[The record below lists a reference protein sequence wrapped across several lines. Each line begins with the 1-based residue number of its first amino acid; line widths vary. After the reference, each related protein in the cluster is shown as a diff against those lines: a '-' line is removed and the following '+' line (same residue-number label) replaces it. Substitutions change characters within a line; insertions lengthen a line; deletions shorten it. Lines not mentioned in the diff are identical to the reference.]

1 MAERS
6 VAEDGGSAAAAAS
19 AVFDPS
25 AIMPQPEDDQ
35 GYQAQQEALAAS
47 GMVPAF
53 EFPGRDGMPP
63 PWAAFDPSA
72 MVFPPIPPGFGPGF
86 FPPPPPIPPG
96 ATTHHLSPESP
107 AAMAAAAGLPP
118 GWADYLATADNPGEI
133 VQAIHDLAAIQQ
145 LGPEDDSVLPR
156 GVCREGRGWVASVR
170 LLRKQLK
177 GPVRHTIQ
185 QAASDRLHM
194 TMLKNTRPHHEV
206 LEMVRAMKRRKRPNR
221 QPGLPPPPK
230 QPRKQNRIR
239 DSEEYEDLQRA
250 AAASQPGVVDDK
262 ADPAVVAAAAAAA
275 WPAPPG
281 TDNGSS
287 VLEMGPSSAGEGSS
301 SSTGQE
307 GGPGAGDRDT
317 EALLAANI
325 HQMSVLQAQ
334 QLSVLQQLM
343 FTQQQAAAIA
353 ASAGRGEEDGVE
365 ISIPAAT
372 GGDGISSTDGSVAP
386 AAPVAGEDHHNLGLS
401 TTPSHPAQSSGGS
414 TATSLRRP
422 RQTKE
427 QEAEPNRIIGTE
439 AGEPGP
445 LENGVEGKPKA
456 CQRILPKTKPKILAK
471 AVMDCD
477 MAVYC
482 VTECDLWEVENILM
496 RAEEHRFARPFT
508 FVMLSSVEGWGG
520 TSTEDGSELSPTNV
534 DHFEARCPSAGGPT
548 QWKALEDRALAL
560 NDKENVTS
568 YVVCHG
574 VLYGRGELPGIFYD
588 LFKEAWIGRKESIR
602 ICGAGGNRIPMVHI
616 VDVARTV
623 EALYARALAEAAEM
637 EDPFKP
643 PAVDGEGTEGEQG
656 GVVEEGP
663 RHPHL
668 DKYIMAVDDSHDTQE
683 EVVRAVAKEILGLEP
698 NEPIRESLVEAC
710 PSWLSLD
717 LGMRQSE
724 LLRHPDFPWHC
735 REGLVRRVEDV
746 AAEFCKA
753 RKAEPIRVVV
763 YGAPKCG
770 KSHFAKRIAE
780 HYNIPLVSLDSA
792 IELSKGQAGGEAK
805 APATEGEKADAVRR
819 FGIDRKQCKYR
830 GWVLDGYPSTLDEA
844 RPLFFFD
851 EVPIESDK
859 KGDDEQVDDEE
870 VAEGDSE
877 AAQSPPVRTRPVPS
891 RGRIPHSAIHF
902 TVAGGEEQDRVAAR
916 RGLADDCDVLLQDLG
931 VDVLTLDVIESTVGS
946 PLKELMRF
954 EALRMYIERHGRP
967 FNFLPT
973 EQEVSNEVRQ
983 VLAREEESRRAAE
996 EAEVRRSSSKQAE
1009 LAGQRAA
1016 LDVKREAAIARW
1028 RAEVSELKKKPLR
1041 EYLIE
1046 YVVPDL
1052 TEGLMELCDV
1062 DPDDPIEYIASYL
1075 EAKAAESS
1083 SESKAA

>member
-1 MAERS
+1 
-6 VAEDGGSAAAAAS
+6 
-19 AVFDPS
+19 
-25 AIMPQPEDDQ
+25 
-35 GYQAQQEALAAS
+35 
-47 GMVPAF
+47 
-53 EFPGRDGMPP
+53 
-63 PWAAFDPSA
+63 
-72 MVFPPIPPGFGPGF
+72 
-86 FPPPPPIPPG
+86 
-96 ATTHHLSPESP
+96 
-107 AAMAAAAGLPP
+107 
-118 GWADYLATADNPGEI
+118 
-133 VQAIHDLAAIQQ
+133 
-145 LGPEDDSVLPR
+145 
-156 GVCREGRGWVASVR
+156 

-250 AAASQPGVVDDK
+250 AAASQHGVVDDK

-307 GGPGAGDRDT
+307 AGPGAGDRDT

-372 GGDGISSTDGSVAP
+372 GEDGISSTDGSVAP
-386 AAPVAGEDHHNLGLS
+386 AAPVAGEDHHDLGLS
-401 TTPSHPAQSSGGS
+401 TTPSHPAQSSGEDGKWEAAAPPPSLPPPPHVRNCRRSAAIAAAASKDVGS
-414 TATSLRRP
+414 LLLCLILSASVEGMPIFVNNVNAPLGRILCRSLGRP
-422 RQTKE
+422 QQRKE
-427 QEAEPNRIIGTE
+427 QQAEPNRIIGTE

-445 LENGVEGKPKA
+445 LENEVERKPKA
-456 CQRILPKTKPKILAK
+456 CQRILSKTKPKILAK

-482 VTECDLWEVENILM
+482 VTECDLWEVENIIM
-496 RAEEHRFARPFT
+496 RAEEHRFAQPFT

-534 DHFEARCPSAGGPT
+534 EHFKARCPSAAGPS
-548 QWKALEDRALAL
+548 QWRALEDRALAL

-588 LFKEAWIGRKESIR
+588 LFKEAWIGRKDSVR
-602 ICGAGGNRIPMVHI
+602 ICGAGGNRIPIVHI

-623 EALYARALAEAAEM
+623 EALHARALAEAAGM

-656 GVVEEGP
+656 EVGEEGP
-663 RHPHL
+663 RYPHL

-683 EVVRAVAKEILGLEP
+683 EVVRAVAEEILGLEP

-710 PSWLSLD
+710 PSWLSLN
-717 LGMRQSE
+717 LRMRQSE

-753 RKAEPIRVVV
+753 RKAERIRVVV

-780 HYNIPLVSLDSA
+780 HYNIPLVSLESA
-792 IELSKGQAGGEAK
+792 IELSKGQEGGEAN
-805 APATEGEKADAVRR
+805 APATEDEKADIVRR
-819 FGIDRKQCKYR
+819 FGIDRMQCKYR
-830 GWVLDGYPSTLDEA
+830 GWVLDGYPSTMDGA
-844 RPLFFFD
+844 RSLFFD
-851 EVPIESDK
+851 EVPIEPEK
-859 KGDDEQVDDEE
+859 KDDDEQVDE
-870 VAEGDSE
+870 VAGSE
-877 AAQSPPVRTRPVPS
+877 VKD
-891 RGRIPHSAIHF
+891 G
-902 TVAGGEEQDRVAAR
+902 VAVHQDQAEEC
-916 RGLADDCDVLLQDLG
+916 GVLLQDLG
-931 VDVLTLDVIESTVGS
+931 VDVLTLDVPESTAGS
-946 PLKELMRF
+946 SPVKELMRF
-954 EALRMYIERHGRP
+954 EALRMYIERNGRP

-973 EQEVSNEVRQ
+973 EQEVSEEVRQ
-983 VLAREEESRRAAE
+983 VLARDEESRRAAE
-996 EAEVRRSSSKQAE
+996 EAEARRGSCKQAE

-1028 RAEVSELKKKPLR
+1028 RAEVAELKKKPLR
-1041 EYLIE
+1041 EYLLE

>member
-1 MAERS
+1 
-6 VAEDGGSAAAAAS
+6 
-19 AVFDPS
+19 
-25 AIMPQPEDDQ
+25 
-35 GYQAQQEALAAS
+35 
-47 GMVPAF
+47 
-53 EFPGRDGMPP
+53 
-63 PWAAFDPSA
+63 
-72 MVFPPIPPGFGPGF
+72 
-86 FPPPPPIPPG
+86 
-96 ATTHHLSPESP
+96 
-107 AAMAAAAGLPP
+107 
-118 GWADYLATADNPGEI
+118 
-133 VQAIHDLAAIQQ
+133 
-145 LGPEDDSVLPR
+145 
-156 GVCREGRGWVASVR
+156 
-170 LLRKQLK
+170 
-177 GPVRHTIQ
+177 
-185 QAASDRLHM
+185 
-194 TMLKNTRPHHEV
+194 
-206 LEMVRAMKRRKRPNR
+206 
-221 QPGLPPPPK
+221 
-230 QPRKQNRIR
+230 
-239 DSEEYEDLQRA
+239 
-250 AAASQPGVVDDK
+250 
-262 ADPAVVAAAAAAA
+262 
-275 WPAPPG
+275 
-281 TDNGSS
+281 
-287 VLEMGPSSAGEGSS
+287 
-301 SSTGQE
+301 
-307 GGPGAGDRDT
+307 
-317 EALLAANI
+317 
-325 HQMSVLQAQ
+325 
-334 QLSVLQQLM
+334 
-343 FTQQQAAAIA
+343 
-353 ASAGRGEEDGVE
+353 
-365 ISIPAAT
+365 
-372 GGDGISSTDGSVAP
+372 
-386 AAPVAGEDHHNLGLS
+386 
-401 TTPSHPAQSSGGS
+401 QS
-414 TATSLRRP
+414 
-422 RQTKE
+422 KE
-427 QEAEPNRIIGTE
+427 QEAEPNRVIGTE

-445 LENGVEGKPKA
+445 LENEVERKSKA
-456 CQRILPKTKPKILAK
+456 CQRILSKTKPKILAK

-496 RAEEHRFARPFT
+496 RAEEHRFAQPFT

-520 TSTEDGSELSPTNV
+520 TSTEDGNELSPTNV
-534 DHFEARCPSAGGPT
+534 EHLEARCPSAGGPT

-588 LFKEAWIGRKESIR
+588 LFKEAWIGRKDSVR
-602 ICGAGGNRIPMVHI
+602 ICGAGGNRVPMVHI

-623 EALYARALAEAAEM
+623 EALYARALAEAAGM

-683 EVVRAVAKEILGLEP
+683 EVVRAVAEEILGLEP

-717 LGMRQSE
+717 LRMRQSE

-780 HYNIPLVSLDSA
+780 HYNIPLVRLESA
-792 IELSKGQAGGEAK
+792 VELSKGQEGGEAK
-805 APATEGEKADAVRR
+805 APVTEDERADMVRR
-819 FGIDRKQCKYR
+819 FGIDRMQCKYR
-830 GWVLDGYPSTLDEA
+830 GWVLDGYPSTMDGA
-844 RPLFFFD
+844 RSLFFY

-859 KGDDEQVDDEE
+859 KGDDEQVDEE

-877 AAQSPPVRTRPVPS
+877 AQSPPVRTRLVPC

-902 TVAGGEEQDRVAAR
+902 TVAGGEEKDGVAAHQ
-916 RGLADDCDVLLQDLG
+916 AETDDCDVLLQDLG
-931 VDVLTLDVIESTVGS
+931 VDVLTLDVTESTLGS
-946 PLKELMRF
+946 PVKELMRF

-973 EQEVSNEVRQ
+973 EQDVSNEVRQ
-983 VLAREEESRRAAE
+983 VLARDEESRRAAE

-1028 RAEVSELKKKPLR
+1028 RAEVAELKKKPLR
-1041 EYLIE
+1041 EYLLE

-1075 EAKAAESS
+1075 EAKAAECS

>member
-6 VAEDGGSAAAAAS
+6 VAEDGGSAAAAAAAS

-250 AAASQPGVVDDK
+250 AAASQHGVVDDK

-307 GGPGAGDRDT
+307 AGPGAGDRDT

-372 GGDGISSTDGSVAP
+372 GEDGISSTDGSVAP

-401 TTPSHPAQSSGGS
+401 TTPSHPAQSSGEDGKWEAAAAAPPPS
-414 TATSLRRP
+414 LPPPHVRNMRIFINNVNAPLGRILCRSLRRP
-422 RQTKE
+422 QQTKE
-427 QEAEPNRIIGTE
+427 QQAEANRIIGTE

-445 LENGVEGKPKA
+445 LENEVERNPKA
-456 CQRILPKTKPKILAK
+456 CQRLLSKTKPKILAK

-520 TSTEDGSELSPTNV
+520 TSTEDGSGSTVPRELLLAITMFQSYHRLMSTTL
-534 DHFEARCPSAGGPT
+534 EARCPSAGGPT

-588 LFKEAWIGRKESIR
+588 LFKEAWIGRKDSVR
-602 ICGAGGNRIPMVHI
+602 ICGAGGNRIPMIHV

-623 EALYARALAEAAEM
+623 EALYARALAEAAGM

-683 EVVRAVAKEILGLEP
+683 EVVRAVAEEILGLEP

-710 PSWLSLD
+710 SPWLSLD
-717 LGMRQSE
+717 LRMRQSE

-735 REGLVRRVEDV
+735 RGGLVRRVEDV

-780 HYNIPLVSLDSA
+780 HYDIPLVRLESA
-792 IELSKGQAGGEAK
+792 IELSKGQEGGEAK
-805 APATEGEKADAVRR
+805 APVTEDERADMVRR
-819 FGIDRKQCKYR
+819 SGIDRMQCKYR
-830 GWVLDGYPSTLDEA
+830 GWVLDGYPSTMDGA
-844 RPLFFFD
+844 RSLFFD

-859 KGDDEQVDDEE
+859 KGDDEQVDEE

-877 AAQSPPVRTRPVPS
+877 AQSPPVRTRLVPC

-902 TVAGGEEQDRVAAR
+902 TVQ
-916 RGLADDCDVLLQDLG
+916 GLSSRLVL
-931 VDVLTLDVIESTVGS
+931 
-946 PLKELMRF
+946 
-954 EALRMYIERHGRP
+954 
-967 FNFLPT
+967 N
-973 EQEVSNEVRQ
+973 
-983 VLAREEESRRAAE
+983 
-996 EAEVRRSSSKQAE
+996 
-1009 LAGQRAA
+1009 
-1016 LDVKREAAIARW
+1016 
-1028 RAEVSELKKKPLR
+1028 
-1041 EYLIE
+1041 
-1046 YVVPDL
+1046 
-1052 TEGLMELCDV
+1052 
-1062 DPDDPIEYIASYL
+1062 
-1075 EAKAAESS
+1075 
-1083 SESKAA
+1083 

>member
-1 MAERS
+1 
-6 VAEDGGSAAAAAS
+6 
-19 AVFDPS
+19 
-25 AIMPQPEDDQ
+25 
-35 GYQAQQEALAAS
+35 
-47 GMVPAF
+47 
-53 EFPGRDGMPP
+53 
-63 PWAAFDPSA
+63 
-72 MVFPPIPPGFGPGF
+72 
-86 FPPPPPIPPG
+86 
-96 ATTHHLSPESP
+96 
-107 AAMAAAAGLPP
+107 MAAAAGLPP

-250 AAASQPGVVDDK
+250 AAASQHGVVDDK

-307 GGPGAGDRDT
+307 AGPGAGDRDT

-372 GGDGISSTDGSVAP
+372 GEDGISSTDGSVAP
-386 AAPVAGEDHHNLGLS
+386 AAPVAGEDHHDLGLS

-414 TATSLRRP
+414 TGTSLGRP
-422 RQTKE
+422 QQRKE
-427 QEAEPNRIIGTE
+427 QQAEPNRIIGTE

-445 LENGVEGKPKA
+445 LENEVERKPKA
-456 CQRILPKTKPKILAK
+456 CQRILSKTKPKILAK

-482 VTECDLWEVENILM
+482 VTECDLWEVENIIM
-496 RAEEHRFARPFT
+496 RAEEHRFAQPFT

-534 DHFEARCPSAGGPT
+534 EHFKARCPSAAGPS
-548 QWKALEDRALAL
+548 QWRALEDRALAL

-588 LFKEAWIGRKESIR
+588 LFKEAWIGRKDSVR
-602 ICGAGGNRIPMVHI
+602 ICGAGGNRIPIVHI

-623 EALYARALAEAAEM
+623 EALHARALAEAAGM

-656 GVVEEGP
+656 EVGEEGP
-663 RHPHL
+663 RYPHL

-683 EVVRAVAKEILGLEP
+683 EVVRAVAEEILGLEP

-710 PSWLSLD
+710 PSWLSLN
-717 LGMRQSE
+717 LRMRQSE

-780 HYNIPLVSLDSA
+780 HYNIPLVSLESA
-792 IELSKGQAGGEAK
+792 IELSKGQEGGRV
-805 APATEGEKADAVRR
+805 PSGTGRSVKADIVRR
-819 FGIDRKQCKYR
+819 FGIDRMQCKYR
-830 GWVLDGYPSTLDEA
+830 GWVLDGYPSTMDGA
-844 RPLFFFD
+844 RSLFFD
-851 EVPIESDK
+851 EVPIEPEK
-859 KGDDEQVDDEE
+859 KDDDEQVDEE
-870 VAEGDSE
+870 VAEGGSE
-877 AAQSPPVRTRPVPS
+877 ARSPPVRSRLVPC

-902 TVAGGEEQDRVAAR
+902 TVAGSEVKDGVAVHQDQAEEC
-916 RGLADDCDVLLQDLG
+916 GVLLQDLG
-931 VDVLTLDVIESTVGS
+931 VDVLTLDVPESTAGS
-946 PLKELMRF
+946 SPVKELMRF
-954 EALRMYIERHGRP
+954 EALRMYIERNGRP

-973 EQEVSNEVRQ
+973 EQEVSEEVRQ
-983 VLAREEESRRAAE
+983 VLARDEESRRAAE
-996 EAEVRRSSSKQAE
+996 EAEARRGSCKQAE

-1028 RAEVSELKKKPLR
+1028 RAEVAELKKKPLR
-1041 EYLIE
+1041 EYLLE